1 MARRKHTNI
10 AGQTDL
16 FEFLTPESEETRDE
30 RLRSYREDQLDA
42 SGPEPVRSAGESR
55 AVLSEPGVPG
65 RGPDRPATAE
75 PGRAGQSERGLPGQV
90 GETER
95 GEAASRGDRDL
106 RGADPA
112 EGSVGDRST
121 GRVGDTGPDVDRDQP
136 ADRPA
141 GTGSGPE
148 TGVDEDSFIPASPD
162 DLAPS
167 GTQARFQAN
176 LTAIQTLRRIEAED
190 REATTAERQELARW
204 GSWGATGLSEVFN
217 PARPEFEA
225 EREELRQELSED
237 EYRAAERTVL
247 NAHYTD
253 PRVAQAMWQAMND
266 FGFESGRVL
275 EPGSG
280 SGTFIGTAPEG
291 AEMTGVEL
299 DPVTAAISQAVYPNA
314 TIRTESFADT
324 AVPDG
329 YFDVVIGNVP
339 FGQNVLHD
347 PRHNPDRHSM
357 HNHFI
362 LKSLDLVKPG
372 GIVGV
377 ISSTYT
383 LDAQN
388 SAARQA
394 MHEKADLLTAVRL
407 PNRTFQRSAGTDVA
421 TDVLFF
427 RKRHEHE
434 TPGNDGWVHTREQ
447 RISFGDQEATVR
459 LNQAFFTDD
468 LEGEFIIRPRPDT
481 DRFGNPAATYPSAN
495 IDTSITVLG
504 RTLNGAVTRRRN
516 QGLTYDPTPAS
527 DAQAMPLIVPDE
539 QNLLDGHITD
549 QGEGVFTIY
558 RQGVQHPLEVPATQ
572 RAELS
577 ALLGLRDQARR
588 LISAEAQTTTDT
600 EDIATTRRGL
610 SDAYA
615 AYVASYGPINRIKE
629 STTAKGAIT
638 RRSAPVMAKLNKDPY
653 GPLVRSLEVYDNATG
668 TAVPASLLSE
678 RVLEQR
684 TTITR
689 AESPADALAI
699 SLDQTGGVDLDY
711 IADLLETDPQTARDR
726 LGETVFDVPGE
737 HGRLET
743 REAYLSGDV
752 RAKLEAAEAAA
763 VENPAL
769 SANVEALREVVPTD
783 LQPSEIEA
791 RVGASW
797 IPDTVH
803 TQFLREVTGDT
814 TATMRRVSGASWDYS
829 GSRLNRGGWGTEKFP
844 AHRLLGLMAE
854 QKAIIAY
861 HPADQDGHRAV
872 DTQETAMANERA
884 ENLAERFSEWV
895 WEDPE
900 RASTLAAEYN
910 RTFNN
915 LVLRNYEKAGQ
926 ALTLPGLVKN
936 FAPRQHQRTAVARML
951 NEPSVGLFH
960 QVGAGKAQPLDS
972 LVLTPRGFVRMGDVV
987 PGTQVVTPSGDVAP
1001 VSKVFPQ
1008 GKRPIYRVTFND
1020 GSSVEADEDHLW
1032 EVQTSCARAQG
1043 TRSHVLTTNELRGD
1057 LTKKNGSTKWYLPNI
1072 TAVDLEADG
1081 ERPLDP
1087 YLLGLLLGDGS
1098 MRGSSLRFSTADVEL
1113 VDAVRDALP
1122 PGAVMRN
1129 SGFNNGYDWN
1139 IVAAGPRYSADLDPD
1154 EPLSIDDSQR
1164 LAQLHS
1170 SGVSA
1175 ASLARATG
1183 AAPSTVRRRI
1193 SQHVPSRP
1201 RSKNPALVAV
1211 RALGLNDTTSATKFV
1226 PSAYKNAPITVR
1238 HAVLQGLLDTDGT
1251 VSTRKKGERRG
1262 VGVSFVS
1269 ASSDLAADV
1278 AWLVRSLGGRATL
1291 REIRKTYTTRTGVA
1305 TEGIYHYVGIA
1316 LPNEFQPFRITRKAE
1331 RVIPRRKYQ
1340 RPRLGITSIEP
1351 IGQKEA
1357 QCIVVDHPTHLYIT
1371 DNFTATHNTAEMVMG
1386 TMELKRLGMVNKPAV
1401 VVPNHM
1407 LEQFSREWLGM
1418 YPQAKLLTASSED
1431 LRGDDRRAFV
1441 ARTATGDWDAI
1452 ILTHSAF
1459 SRIPMAPENQSA
1471 YLDREVAIQRENLE
1485 KSVARAEENGESTG
1499 RSTKQ
1504 LQRRIQAI
1512 EERTKAL
1519 QDTDHDDGLTFEE
1532 TGIDYLCVDE
1542 LHEFKNLETVS
1553 QIQDASIA
1561 GSQKATDLHMKIDY
1575 LRAQHG
1581 DRVITGATGTP
1592 IANSMSEMHVMTR
1605 FLRPDLL
1612 EAAGLHDF
1620 DSWAATF
1627 GSVVREMEMTVA
1639 GGDSFHM
1646 KERFA
1651 KFQNVPELLR
1661 MFHTFGDVKLQ
1672 EDLNLPVPQI
1682 AARASDGQRTPE
1694 TLVVQPSE
1702 AQKQYVQDMADRY
1715 ELVTKGS
1722 VDPRIDNALKITSDG
1737 RKAAADLRLL
1747 GDEAPI
1753 DDGQSQTKAEAT
1765 ADLLAKVYDE
1775 TKDNQY
1781 LIAGTDQVHPTPGA
1795 LQVVF
1800 CDLGTPKADEDQFS
1814 LYDELKTQCAARG
1827 IPEDKIRFVHEATN
1841 DAKKA
1846 RLFEQ
1851 CRSGDVAVLIGS
1863 TQKMG
1868 VGTNIQARL
1877 AHLVHM
1883 DCPWRPADVEQRNGR
1898 ILRQG
1903 NQNDEVRLTQV
1914 VTKGSVEPFMWQT
1927 VERKSAFTNQAMRGR
1942 LDVREI
1948 EDIGDSTMSFAEVK
1962 ALATGNPLLIE
1973 KSNADQQLSKLER
1986 LERGHRQDQSAL
1998 QFSKA
2003 GWVSESTRLQEEIP
2017 QLREAAQRTTETAGE
2032 KFRMTVPG
2040 HGETLTD
2047 RTKAAEALAGWAN
2060 ANGSHRPPLRGEA
2073 DLGTCATLGGH
2084 DLRMVQGPGVMGDL
2098 DSSPVR
2104 IDIADAPGVSVET
2117 SRKETLT
2124 PHRGLITRIENQISS
2139 LNEKADQ
2146 RAARVEKLEAS
2157 IADADQ
2163 RLGKPFE
2170 KAADLEVARQNVAE
2184 LDKKL
2189 RAFQAGNP
2197 SSGGVEQTGT
2207 QTALGASSNGP
2218 EAPGQTAVMDPPETE
2233 SGMSQDDIDQMR
2245 TLLGRDF
2252 PQNPGTNGPTQQ
2264 GNPYDPGHGPE
2275 TEIDRDTETGLD

>member
-1 MARRKHTNI
+1 MARRKPTTI
-10 AGQTDL
+10 DGQTDL

-30 RLRSYREDQLDA
+30 RLRSYREDQLEAAD
-42 SGPEPVRSAGESR
+42 PEPVRGPG
-55 AVLSEPGVPG
+55 EPGDVLPEPGGPG
-65 RGPDRPATAE
+65 RGTDQSAPVE
-75 PGRAGQSERGLPGQV
+75 PGGSGQSERGLPGQM
-90 GETER
+90 GEAER
-95 GEAASRGDRDL
+95 GEAAGRGDRDL
-106 RGADPA
+106 RGTDPA
-112 EGSVGDRST
+112 EGSVGDRPRD
-121 GRVGDTGPDVDRDQP
+121 GRGREPGPDVDRDQP

-141 GTGSGPE
+141 GEGSDRG
-148 TGVDEDSFIPASPD
+148 TGVDEDAFIPASPD

-176 LTAIQTLRRIEAED
+176 LAAIQTLRRIQAE
-190 REATTAERQELARW
+190 ETQATTEERQQLARW

-217 PARPEFEA
+217 PARTEFEA
-225 EREELRQELSED
+225 EREELRQELSEA

-247 NAHYTD
+247 NAHFTD
-253 PRVAQAMWQAMND
+253 PRVAQAMWQAMTD
-266 FGFESGRVL
+266 LGFESGRVL

-280 SGTFIGTAPEG
+280 SGTFIGTAPDG

-299 DPVTAAISQAVYPNA
+299 DPVTAAISRAVYPNA

-324 AVPDG
+324 AVPDD

-388 SAARQA
+388 SAAREA

-407 PNRTFQRSAGTDVA
+407 PNRTFQRSAGTEVA

-434 TPGNDGWVHTREQ
+434 APGNDGWVHTREQ
-447 RISFGDQEATVR
+447 RITFGDQEATIR
-459 LNQAFFTDD
+459 LNDVFFTDG

-481 DRFGNPAATYPSAN
+481 DRFGNPAATYPSAD

-504 RTLNGAVTRRRN
+504 RTLNGAVIRRIN
-516 QGLTYDPTPAS
+516 QGLTYDPAPAS

-558 RQGVQHPLEVPATQ
+558 RQGTQQPLEVPATQ
-572 RAELS
+572 RTELS
-577 ALLGLRDQARR
+577 ALLQLRDQTRS
-588 LISAEAQTTTDT
+588 LISAEAQTSTDT
-600 EDIATTRRGL
+600 EDIAATRRGL

-615 AYVASYGPINRIKE
+615 AYVEAYGPINRIKE
-629 STTAKGAIT
+629 STTATGAIT
-638 RRSAPVMAKLNKDPY
+638 RRAAPVMAKLNKDPY
-653 GPLVRSLEVYDNATG
+653 GPLVASLEVYDNATG
-668 TAVPASLLSE
+668 TAVPAALLSE

-684 TTITR
+684 KTITR

-699 SLDQTGGVDLDY
+699 SLDQTGEVDLDY

-737 HGRLET
+737 NRLET

-752 RAKLEAAEAAA
+752 RSKLEAAETAA
-763 VENPAL
+763 VENPELAG
-769 SANVEALREVVPTD
+769 NVEALREVVPTD

-803 TQFLREVTGDT
+803 TDFLREVTGDT

-829 GSRLNRGGWGTEKFP
+829 GSGMNRGGWGTEKFP
-844 AHRLLGLMAE
+844 AHRLLGMMAE

-861 HPADQDGHRAV
+861 GPADEDGRRAV

-900 RASTLAAEYN
+900 RASTLAGEYN
-910 RTFNN
+910 RSFNN
-915 LVLRNYEKAGQ
+915 LVLRDYQKAGE

-936 FAPRQHQRTAVARML
+936 FVPREHQRTAVARML

-960 QVGAGKAQPLDS
+960 QVGAGK
-972 LVLTPRGFVRMGDVV
+972 
-987 PGTQVVTPSGDVAP
+987 
-1001 VSKVFPQ
+1001 
-1008 GKRPIYRVTFND
+1008 
-1020 GSSVEADEDHLW
+1020 
-1032 EVQTSCARAQG
+1032 
-1043 TRSHVLTTNELRGD
+1043 
-1057 LTKKNGSTKWYLPNI
+1057 
-1072 TAVDLEADG
+1072 
-1081 ERPLDP
+1081 
-1087 YLLGLLLGDGS
+1087 
-1098 MRGSSLRFSTADVEL
+1098 
-1113 VDAVRDALP
+1113 
-1122 PGAVMRN
+1122 
-1129 SGFNNGYDWN
+1129 
-1139 IVAAGPRYSADLDPD
+1139 
-1154 EPLSIDDSQR
+1154 
-1164 LAQLHS
+1164 
-1170 SGVSA
+1170 
-1175 ASLARATG
+1175 
-1183 AAPSTVRRRI
+1183 
-1193 SQHVPSRP
+1193 
-1201 RSKNPALVAV
+1201 
-1211 RALGLNDTTSATKFV
+1211 
-1226 PSAYKNAPITVR
+1226 
-1238 HAVLQGLLDTDGT
+1238 
-1251 VSTRKKGERRG
+1251 
-1262 VGVSFVS
+1262 
-1269 ASSDLAADV
+1269 
-1278 AWLVRSLGGRATL
+1278 
-1291 REIRKTYTTRTGVA
+1291 
-1305 TEGIYHYVGIA
+1305 
-1316 LPNEFQPFRITRKAE
+1316 
-1331 RVIPRRKYQ
+1331 
-1340 RPRLGITSIEP
+1340 
-1351 IGQKEA
+1351 
-1357 QCIVVDHPTHLYIT
+1357 
-1371 DNFTATHNTAEMVMG
+1371 TAEMVMG

-1407 LEQFSREWLGM
+1407 LNQFSREWLSM
-1418 YPQAKLLTASSED
+1418 YPQSRLLTASSED
-1431 LRGDDRRAFV
+1431 MRGDDRRAFI

-1459 SRIPMAPENQSA
+1459 TRIPMTPEHQSA

-1485 KSVARAEENGESTG
+1485 KSLQRAEQNGESTG

-1504 LQRRIQAI
+1504 LQRRLQAI
-1512 EERTKAL
+1512 EEQTKAL
-1519 QDTDHDDGLTFEE
+1519 QDAEHDDGLTFEE

-1542 LHEFKNLETVS
+1542 LHEFKNLETIS
-1553 QIQDASIA
+1553 QIKDASIA
-1561 GSQKATDLHMKIDY
+1561 GSKKATDLHMKIDY
-1575 LRAQHG
+1575 LRQQHG

-1612 EAAGLHDF
+1612 EAAGLDDF

-1672 EDLNLPVPQI
+1672 EDLNLPVPEI
-1682 AARASDGQRTPE
+1682 AARASDGKRAPE
-1694 TLVVQPSE
+1694 TLVVQPSQ
-1702 AQKQYVQDMADRY
+1702 AQKEYVEQMADRY
-1715 ELVTKGS
+1715 ELVSKGT

-1747 GDEAPI
+1747 GDEAPL
-1753 DDGQSQTKAEAT
+1753 DDGQAKTKAEAT
-1765 ADLLAKVYDE
+1765 ADLLAQVYE
-1775 TKDNQY
+1775 ATKDNQY

-1800 CDLGTPKADEDQFS
+1800 CDLGTPKTDDRFS
-1814 LYDELKTQCAARG
+1814 LYDELKTQCVSRG

-1903 NQNDEVRLTQV
+1903 NQNNEVKLTQV

-1927 VERKSAFTNQAMRGR
+1927 VERKSAFTNQAMRGK

-1948 EDIGDSTMSFAEVK
+1948 EDIGDSTMSYAEVK

-1986 LERGHRQDQSAL
+1986 LERGHRQDQSTL

-2017 QLREAAQRTTETAGE
+2017 QLREAAQRTVDTSGE

-2040 HGETLTD
+2040 HGEPITD
-2047 RTKAAEALAGWAN
+2047 RAEAAEALAGWAN
-2060 ANGSHRPPLRGEA
+2060 THGSQRPPLRGEA
-2073 DLGTCATLGGH
+2073 DLGTCANLGGH
-2084 DLRMVQGPGVMGDL
+2084 DLRMVQGPGVLGDL
-2098 DSSPVR
+2098 GSSPVR
-2104 IDIADAPGVSVET
+2104 IDIADAPGVCVET
-2117 SRKETLT
+2117 SRNETLT

-2139 LNEKADQ
+2139 LDEKADQ
-2146 RAARVEKLEAS
+2146 RAVRVEKLETS
-2157 IADADQ
+2157 IADAEQ
-2163 RLGKPFE
+2163 RLGKPFD
-2170 KAADLEVARQNVAE
+2170 KAAELEVARQNVAE

-2189 RAFQAGNP
+2189 RAFQAGTP
-2197 SSGGVEQTGT
+2197 TSGGVEQPGA
-2207 QTALGASSNGP
+2207 QTALGTTTGP
-2218 EAPGQTAVMDPPETE
+2218 ESSGQTAVMDPPDD
-2233 SGMSQDDIDQMR
+2233 GMSQDDIDQMR

-2252 PQNPGTNGPTQQ
+2252 PQNLGTTGPTQQ
-2264 GNPYDPGHGPE
+2264 ENPYNPGHGPE
-2275 TEIDRDTETGLD
+2275 NENDRGNRID

>member
-1 MARRKHTNI
+1 MARRKPTNI
-10 AGQTDL
+10 EGQGDL

-30 RLRSYREDQLDA
+30 RLRSYREDQLDEV
-42 SGPEPVRSAGESR
+42 GPEPVRSTGQPGS
-55 AVLSEPGVPG
+55 VLSEPGEPG
-65 RGPDRPATAE
+65 RGPDRPASTE
-75 PGRAGQSERGLPGQV
+75 PGRAGQSEGGLPGQV

-95 GEAASRGDRDL
+95 GEAAGRGDRNL

-112 EGSVGDRST
+112 EGSVGDRPT
-121 GRVGDTGPDVDRDQP
+121 GRVGETGPDVESDQP
-136 ADRPA
+136 ADRAA
-141 GTGSGPE
+141 GPGS
-148 TGVDEDSFIPASPD
+148 GVDESAFIPASPD

-176 LTAIQTLRRIEAED
+176 IAAIQTLRRIEAEN
-190 REATTAERQELARW
+190 REATAEERQELARW

-217 PARPEFEA
+217 PARAEFEA

-253 PRVAQAMWQAMND
+253 PRIARTMWQAVQD
-266 FGFESGRVL
+266 LGFESGRVL

-299 DPVTAAISQAVYPNA
+299 DPITAAISQAVYPNA
-314 TIRTESFADT
+314 NIRTESFADT
-324 AVPDG
+324 AVPDD

-347 PRHNPDRHSM
+347 PRHNADRHSM

-388 SAARQA
+388 TSARQA

-447 RISFGDQEATVR
+447 RISFGDQEATVTF
-459 LNQAFFTDD
+459 NEAFFNDD
-468 LEGEFIIRPRPDT
+468 LEGAFINYPQPST
-481 DRFGNPAATYPSAN
+481 DRFGNPAAIYPTVDTDVT
-495 IDTSITVLG
+495 IDVLASRLRG
-504 RTLNGAVTRRRN
+504 VVTRRSN

-527 DAQAMPLIVPDE
+527 ENQAMPLIVPDE

-600 EDIATTRRGL
+600 EDIAATRRAL

-615 AYVASYGPINRIKE
+615 AYVDSYGPINRIKE

-737 HGRLET
+737 DRLET

-769 SANVEALREVVPTD
+769 TANVEALREVVPTD

-803 TQFLREVTGDT
+803 TEFLREVTGDT

-829 GSRLNRGGWGTEKFP
+829 GSRMNRGGWGTEKFP
-844 AHRLLGLMAE
+844 AYRLLGLMAE

-861 HPADQDGHRAV
+861 HPADADGHRAV

-895 WEDPE
+895 WEDPQ

-910 RTFNN
+910 RNFNN

-936 FAPRQHQRTAVARML
+936 FVPREHQRTAVARML

-960 QVGAGKAQPLDS
+960 QVGAGK
-972 LVLTPRGFVRMGDVV
+972 
-987 PGTQVVTPSGDVAP
+987 
-1001 VSKVFPQ
+1001 
-1008 GKRPIYRVTFND
+1008 
-1020 GSSVEADEDHLW
+1020 
-1032 EVQTSCARAQG
+1032 
-1043 TRSHVLTTNELRGD
+1043 
-1057 LTKKNGSTKWYLPNI
+1057 
-1072 TAVDLEADG
+1072 
-1081 ERPLDP
+1081 
-1087 YLLGLLLGDGS
+1087 
-1098 MRGSSLRFSTADVEL
+1098 
-1113 VDAVRDALP
+1113 
-1122 PGAVMRN
+1122 
-1129 SGFNNGYDWN
+1129 
-1139 IVAAGPRYSADLDPD
+1139 
-1154 EPLSIDDSQR
+1154 
-1164 LAQLHS
+1164 
-1170 SGVSA
+1170 
-1175 ASLARATG
+1175 
-1183 AAPSTVRRRI
+1183 
-1193 SQHVPSRP
+1193 
-1201 RSKNPALVAV
+1201 
-1211 RALGLNDTTSATKFV
+1211 
-1226 PSAYKNAPITVR
+1226 
-1238 HAVLQGLLDTDGT
+1238 
-1251 VSTRKKGERRG
+1251 
-1262 VGVSFVS
+1262 
-1269 ASSDLAADV
+1269 
-1278 AWLVRSLGGRATL
+1278 
-1291 REIRKTYTTRTGVA
+1291 
-1305 TEGIYHYVGIA
+1305 
-1316 LPNEFQPFRITRKAE
+1316 
-1331 RVIPRRKYQ
+1331 
-1340 RPRLGITSIEP
+1340 
-1351 IGQKEA
+1351 
-1357 QCIVVDHPTHLYIT
+1357 
-1371 DNFTATHNTAEMVMG
+1371 TAEMVMG

-1747 GDEAPI
+1747 GDEAPL
-1753 DDGQSQTKAEAT
+1753 DDGSSQTKAEAT
-1765 ADLLAKVYDE
+1765 ADLLAQVYNE

-1800 CDLGTPKADEDQFS
+1800 CDLGTPKADEAQFS

-1827 IPEDKIRFVHEATN
+1827 IPEEKIRFVHEATN

-1903 NQNDEVRLTQV
+1903 NQNDEVKLTQV

-2040 HGETLTD
+2040 HGEALTD
-2047 RTKAAEALAGWAN
+2047 RTKAAEALAGWAQT
-2060 ANGSHRPPLRGEA
+2060 NGSHRPPMRGEA

-2124 PHRGLITRIENQISS
+2124 PHRGLITRIENQIAG
-2139 LNEKADQ
+2139 LDEKADQ

-2197 SSGGVEQTGT
+2197 ASGGVEQTGA
-2207 QTALGASSNGP
+2207 QTALGASTDGP
-2218 EAPGQTAVMDPPETE
+2218 DGPGQTAVMDPPEPE

-2252 PQNPGTNGPTQQ
+2252 PQNPGTTGPTEQ

-2275 TEIDRDTETGLD
+2275 NEHDRDNGID